1 MKENE
6 NNFGN
11 RLKLARKMAGMSLQD
26 LSDSVSS
33 IVTKQALSRYEQNEM
48 KPTTPVLL
56 AIAKALGVKSDFFL
70 KQSTVE
76 LGEILYRKQVALSK
90 KDEDAV
96 IEQVRDYVER
106 YLELEEI
113 LAIPNFFINP
123 LKDFPINRKNDVEA
137 AANRLREEW
146 KLGEKPIANVVEM
159 LEMRG
164 IKVVLL
170 EVVDAFDGLAAFT
183 STGVPIVVVNKKGK
197 SIERLR
203 FTVVH
208 ELAHLLL
215 NLTNIKNDHKGE
227 EEWCHFFASCFLMPT
242 LLLVRMIGGGKRTYI
257 QINELQNINA
267 YFGIS
272 IRAIVHRLKT
282 LNIITENYYTRWIVY
297 MSKTFGSKSEPGK
310 YVGQEE
316 SKGFSLMIARALSE
330 GIISLSKAAALTNS
344 DISQIRKDYV
354 TVS

>member
-1 MKENE
+1 MEQNE
-6 NNFGN
+6 NTFGQ
-11 RLKLARKMAGMSLQD
+11 RLKLARKMTGMSLQD
-26 LSDSVSS
+26 LSDAVSS
-33 IVTKQALSRYEQNEM
+33 LVTKQALSRYEQNEM

-56 AIAKALGVKSDFFL
+56 AIAKALGVKADFFL

-76 LGEILYRKQVALSK
+76 LGEILYRKQEKLSK
-90 KDEDAV
+90 KNEESV

-113 LAIPNFFINP
+113 LAIPNNFINP
-123 LKDFPINRKNDVEA
+123 LKDYPINVKGDVEA
-137 AANRLREEW
+137 AANILREEW
-146 KLGEKPIANVVEM
+146 KLGEKPIANIVEM
-159 LEMRG
+159 LELKG

-170 EVVDAFDGLAAFT
+170 DVVDAFDGLAAFT
-183 STGVPIVVVNKKGK
+183 STGIPIIVVNRKGK

-215 NLTNIKNDHKGE
+215 NLAIIKHDYKGE
-227 EEWCHFFASCFLMPT
+227 EEWCHYFASCFLMPT

-257 QINELQNINA
+257 QLNELQNINA

-282 LNIITENYYTRWIVY
+282 IGIITETYYTKWIVY
-297 MSKTFGSKSEPGK
+297 MSKTYGAKNEPGK

-316 SKGFSLMIARALSE
+316 SKGLSLMIARALSE
-330 GIISLSKAAALTNS
+330 GVISLSKAAALTNS
-344 DISQIRKDYV
+344 DINQIRKDYV
-354 TVS
+354 TIS